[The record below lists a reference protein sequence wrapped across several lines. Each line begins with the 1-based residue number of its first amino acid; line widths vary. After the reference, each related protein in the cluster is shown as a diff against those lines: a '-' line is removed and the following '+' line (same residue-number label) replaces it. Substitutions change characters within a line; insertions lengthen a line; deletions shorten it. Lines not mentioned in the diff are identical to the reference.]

1 MDKNRFKFFKEYFKS
16 KVGAKSEVFN
26 SYLQETENRL
36 FQRAT
41 NVLSLNQELFK
52 DRNLIVVYEP
62 KQLDKNSDVKY
73 KVLGD
78 VKDINTKIIYNQV
91 RYTYLFFGNHRL
103 FYYIV
108 DVDLRYDFAANDTFG
123 SIAYND
129 ISGIE
134 MRYSLDN
141 VMNPLFEK
149 VELKLNVL
157 QNPFYLTIRNRL
169 YTGNHQEFTMTI
181 QEKTIFDTLHNV
193 VRR

>member
-1 MDKNRFKFFKEYFKS
+1 MDKNRYKFFKEYFKT
-16 KVGAKSEVFN
+16 KFGPKSEVFEQ
-26 SYLQETENRL
+26 YVKETENRL

-52 DRNLIVVYEP
+52 DKNLIVVYEP
-62 KQLDKNSDVKY
+62 KQLDKNSDVRY

-78 VKDINTKIIYNQV
+78 VKDINAKIIYNQV
-91 RYTYLFFGNHRL
+91 RYTYIFFGNHRL

-108 DVDLRYDFAANDTFG
+108 DVDLRYNYATNDTFG

-129 ISGIE
+129 IAGIE
-134 MRYSLDN
+134 MRYSLDS
-141 VMNPLFEK
+141 VMKPLFEK

-169 YTGNHQEFTMTI
+169 YTGNHQEFTMSI
-181 QEKTIFDTLHNV
+181 QEKTVFDALHQV

>member
-1 MDKNRFKFFKEYFKS
+1 MDKMRFKFFKEYFKT
-16 KVGAKSEVFN
+16 KIGAKSEVFDN
-26 SYLQETENRL
+26 YLLQTENRL

-41 NVLSLNQELFK
+41 NVLALNQELFK
-52 DRNLIVVYEP
+52 DKNLIVVYEP
-62 KQLDKNSDVKY
+62 KQLDKNSQVRY

-78 VKDINTKIIYNQV
+78 VRDINTKIIYNQV
-91 RYTYLFFGNHRL
+91 RYTFLFFGYQRL
-103 FYYIV
+103 FYYIA
-108 DVDLRYDFAANDTFG
+108 DVDLRYDFATNDTFG

-134 MRYSLDN
+134 MRYSLDS

-157 QNPFYLTIRNRL
+157 QNPFYLTLRNRL

-181 QEKTIFDTLHNV
+181 QEKTVFDTLHNIIK
-193 VRR
+193 R